1 MVWSNGLKKW
11 LHFIH
16 VAIVEPLILLM
27 TYNAGNADLHQVV
40 ILLLC
45 MVIEFFPTLKNNV
58 SVTATSY
65 LIIKN
70 QYLEIFI

>member
-45 MVIEFFPTLKNNV
+45 MVIEFFPT
-58 SVTATSY
+58 
-65 LIIKN
+65 
-70 QYLEIFI
+70 